1 VGSKEEV
8 PIVIVILAVLGAAV
22 IFAAGYVAGSGGY
35 GSADLTVSTDAGG
48 PGTPCDVLCRK
59 WKQRRAEA
67 CSALMASDMAA
78 KAQAAANATLI
89 SAIATAALLL
99 AAAVA
104 ASMIPFLGSVIAA
117 SLWAAYATAQL
128 YVIYLL
134 GSAAGAAN
142 VAANAA
148 NGVTRALA
156 EVAKAEAAL
165 REGCSDATAL
175 AACLATP
182 SPCSGVP

>member
-1 VGSKEEV
+1 
-8 PIVIVILAVLGAAV
+8 
-22 IFAAGYVAGSGGY
+22 
-35 GSADLTVSTDAGG
+35 
-48 PGTPCDVLCRK
+48 
-59 WKQRRAEA
+59 
-67 CSALMASDMAA
+67 MASDMAA
-78 KAQAAANATLI
+78 KAQAAANAALI